1 MTTKKLTR
9 RQRILVATTL
19 FGMFFGAGNLIF
31 PVHLGQMAGS
41 NVIPAIIGFI
51 ITAVGI
57 PIFGVAAIG
66 VTHSDGL
73 QTLSGKVGKGYGIF
87 FTCLLYLTIGP
98 LFAIPR
104 CATVSFT
111 TGVSPMLPEAA
122 QPLALLL
129 FSAVFFAFV
138 LFFSLRPGKITVWI
152 GKIINPVFLL
162 FLAVLVIAALL
173 KPGASISDVA
183 PTEPYA
189 TKTSAFFSSFIEGY
203 GTMDAIAGLAFGIVV
218 IDVIRRMGVD
228 NDDAVAVDVLGSGV
242 LTGLLMAVIY
252 VVTILMGTQSRGLFE
267 ISDNGGIALT
277 QIAGHYFGGV
287 GQIIL
292 AVTITFACLKTSIGL
307 VTSCSETFVKMTHG
321 KISYKLWAIV
331 FTLFSFAVSNVGLS
345 AIIEY
350 SIPVLMLIYPP
361 ATALIILAF
370 AGKLFRHDRAV
381 YVSTMIFTW
390 AAAIFDFFKT
400 LPAGV
405 RTALRLDAP
414 VELAKRYL
422 PLFDLNLGWLLP
434 AVIGF
439 VIGMVVVLAE
449 PAIHV
454 LNKQVEEVT
463 NRTVSKR
470 SMLIALSVGVG
481 LSIGLSMLRMILGFS
496 ILYYLIPGYIISIG
510 LSFFVPGMYTAIAF
524 DSGGVASGP
533 LTSSFIL
540 PLAIGACV
548 GLNGG
553 DVSRVLTD
561 AFGIVA
567 MVAMTPLITI
577 QLLGFRAVVAK
588 RMRDNYAQK
597 RIVSADDEQIIYF
610 R

>member
-31 PVHLGQMAGS
+31 PVHLGQMAGN

-66 VTHSDGL
+66 VTHADGL
-73 QTLSGKVGKGYGIF
+73 QALSGKVGRGYGIF

-111 TGVSPMLPEAA
+111 TGVSPMLSEAA

-173 KPGASISDVA
+173 NPGASISAVA

-242 LTGLLMAVIY
+242 LTGILMAVIY

-321 KISYKLWAIV
+321 KISYKVWAIL

-361 ATALIILAF
+361 AIALIILAF
-370 AGKLFRHDRAV
+370 AGKFFRHDRAV
-381 YVSTMIFTW
+381 YVSVMIFTW
-390 AAAIFDFFKT
+390 AAAIFDFMKT
-400 LPAGV
+400 LPASV
-405 RTALRLDAP
+405 QTALRLDIP
-414 VELAKRYL
+414 IGLAEKNL
-422 PLFDLNLGWLLP
+422 PLFGLNLGWLLP

-439 VIGMVVVLAE
+439 IIGM
-449 PAIHV
+449 AIH
-454 LNKQVEEVT
+454 L
-463 NRTVSKR
+463 SKR
-470 SMLIALSVGVG
+470 S
-481 LSIGLSMLRMILGFS
+481 
-496 ILYYLIPGYIISIG
+496 
-510 LSFFVPGMYTAIAF
+510 
-524 DSGGVASGP
+524 
-533 LTSSFIL
+533 
-540 PLAIGACV
+540 
-548 GLNGG
+548 
-553 DVSRVLTD
+553 
-561 AFGIVA
+561 
-567 MVAMTPLITI
+567 
-577 QLLGFRAVVAK
+577 RA
-588 RMRDNYAQK
+588 N
-597 RIVSADDEQIIYF
+597 
-610 R
+610 

>member
-1 MTTKKLTR
+1 MTVKKLTM
-9 RQRILVATTL
+9 RQKILVAGTL

-31 PVHLGQMAGS
+31 PVHLGQLAGR

-51 ITAVGI
+51 VTAVGI

-66 VTHSDGL
+66 ITHSDGL
-73 QTLSGKVGKGYGIF
+73 QTLSSKVGKGYGIF

-111 TGVSPMLPEAA
+111 TGVAPMLLDPSKEW
-122 QPLALLL
+122 LALLI
-129 FSAVFFAFV
+129 FSAIFFAFV

-152 GKIINPVFLL
+152 GKIINPIFLL
-162 FLAVLVIAALL
+162 FLAVLVIAALTN
-173 KPGASISDVA
+173 PGASIAAV
-183 PTEPYA
+183 EPVEAYA
-189 TKTSAFFSSFIEGY
+189 TGTSSFFSSFIEGY

-218 IDVIRRMGVD
+218 VDVIRRMGVD
-228 NDDAVAVDVLGSGV
+228 NDDAVAVDVLGSGA
-242 LTGLLMAVIY
+242 LTGILMAVIY
-252 VVTILMGTQSRGLFE
+252 IVTILMGTQSRGLFE

-321 KISYKLWAIV
+321 KISYKLWAIL

-345 AIIEY
+345 AIIES

-381 YVSTMIFTW
+381 YLSTMIFTW

-434 AVIGF
+434 AVAGF
-439 VIGMVVVLAE
+439 VIGM
-449 PAIHV
+449 AIH
-454 LNKQVEEVT
+454 
-463 NRTVSKR
+463 
-470 SMLIALSVGVG
+470 LSRRG
-481 LSIGLSMLRMILGFS
+481 
-496 ILYYLIPGYIISIG
+496 
-510 LSFFVPGMYTAIAF
+510 
-524 DSGGVASGP
+524 
-533 LTSSFIL
+533 
-540 PLAIGACV
+540 
-548 GLNGG
+548 
-553 DVSRVLTD
+553 
-561 AFGIVA
+561 
-567 MVAMTPLITI
+567 
-577 QLLGFRAVVAK
+577 RAK
-588 RMRDNYAQK
+588 
-597 RIVSADDEQIIYF
+597 
-610 R
+610 